1 MVIHL
6 KLIISMRKVLFLLLV
21 LPLLLSSCIEIID
34 DLTIN
39 EDGSG
44 TFKYTINL
52 SSSKVKVNTIL
63 KLDSLNGKKVMKL
76 PDIKAKI
83 NQFKSNLASQPG
95 ISNVNFEMNDTEF
108 LAKLSCDF
116 SDINKLQEA
125 IKNSLAKID
134 AGIKSS
140 TDFSFNWISW
150 NGSKFER
157 SIPEYSHNQI
167 KDLKQE
173 DLNLLKTGS
182 YTLISRFS
190 KPVEKCDN
198 PNAVISKS
206 KTAVMLKANAY
217 ALTKSSKIL
226 ENTIYLNQK

>member
-1 MVIHL
+1 
-6 KLIISMRKVLFLLLV
+6 MRKILFLLLV
-21 LPLLLSSCIEIID
+21 LPLFLTSCIEIID
-34 DLTIN
+34 DLTLN
-39 EDGSG
+39 ADGSG

-76 PDIKAKI
+76 PEIKLKI
-83 NQFKSNLASQPG
+83 NQFKSSLASQAG
-95 ISNVNFEMNDTEF
+95 ISNVKIEMNDTEF
-108 LAKLSCDF
+108 LIKLSCDF
-116 SDINKLQEA
+116 SDINKLQDA
-125 IKNSLAKID
+125 IKNSLANLD

-157 SIPEYSHNQI
+157 SIPEFSQKQI

-173 DLNLLKTGS
+173 DMDLLKTGN

-190 KPVEKCDN
+190 KSVEKCDN

-217 ALTKSSKIL
+217 SLTKNSKIL

>member
-1 MVIHL
+1 
-6 KLIISMRKVLFLLLV
+6 MRKILFLLLV
-21 LPLLLSSCIEIID
+21 LPLFLTSCIEIID
-34 DLTIN
+34 DLTLN
-39 EDGSG
+39 ADGSG

-76 PDIKAKI
+76 PEIKLKI
-83 NQFKSNLASQPG
+83 NQFKSSLASQAG
-95 ISNVNFEMNDTEF
+95 ISNVKIEMNDSEF
-108 LAKLSCDF
+108 LIKLSCDF
-116 SDINKLQEA
+116 TDIIKLQDA
-125 IKNSLAKID
+125 IKNSLANLD

-157 SIPEYSHNQI
+157 SIPEFSQKQI

-173 DLNLLKTGS
+173 DMDLLKTGN

-217 ALTKSSKIL
+217 SLTKNSKIL

>member
-1 MVIHL
+1 
-6 KLIISMRKVLFLLLV
+6 MRKILFLLLV
-21 LPLLLSSCIEIID
+21 LPLFLTSCIEIID
-34 DLTIN
+34 DLTLN
-39 EDGSG
+39 ADGSG

-76 PDIKAKI
+76 PEIKLKI
-83 NQFKSNLASQPG
+83 DQFKSSLASQAG
-95 ISNVNFEMNDTEF
+95 ISNVKIEMNDTEF
-108 LAKLSCDF
+108 LIKLSCDF
-116 SDINKLQEA
+116 TDINKLQEA
-125 IKNSLAKID
+125 IKNSLANLD

-157 SIPEYSHNQI
+157 SIPEFSQKQI

-173 DLNLLKTGS
+173 DMDLLKTGN

-217 ALTKSSKIL
+217 SLTKNSKIL

>member
-1 MVIHL
+1 
-6 KLIISMRKVLFLLLV
+6 MRKILFLLLV
-21 LPLLLSSCIEIID
+21 LPLLLTSCIEIID
-34 DLTIN
+34 DLTLN
-39 EDGSG
+39 ADGSG

-63 KLDSLNGKKVMKL
+63 KIDSLNGKKVMKL
-76 PDIKAKI
+76 PEIKANI
-83 NQFKSNLASQPG
+83 NQFKSNLASQAG
-95 ISNVNFEMNDTEF
+95 ISNVKIEINDTEF
-108 LAKLSCDF
+108 LVKLSCDF
-116 SDINKLQEA
+116 TDINRLQDA
-125 IKNSLAKID
+125 IKNSLASMD
-134 AGIKSS
+134 SGIKSS

-150 NGSKFER
+150 NGSIFER
-157 SIPEYSHNQI
+157 SIPEFSQRQI

-173 DLNLLKTGS
+173 DMDLLKTGN

-190 KPVEKCDN
+190 KAVEKCDN

-217 ALTKSSKIL
+217 SLTKNSKIL